1 MDLNFIKPVS
11 TPSFLDKLNNLEENF
26 YIKRDPNLEEDI
38 FKDYEA
44 LEEKLFKKNDR
55 DDDFLFEAFES
66 FHRMK
71 MNNELDENG
80 EKTYDILLDKVNKR
94 ALNSNMKENLFSE
107 NSFEKKNE
115 VKIEENEIIKDKEY
129 KEPLNINLKESAFS
143 KNPFEEEK
151 TNILKVDEIIISN
164 KPNDELNLNLKEN
177 ITSKIPLE
185 DKDKN
190 NDKEKKDEII
200 FDKKY
205 KESMQLKIKENI
217 RSKRPFKENK
227 TLGRKRKIHGVIGE
241 HNKFSDDN
249 IIRKIKHV
257 ILESVMNFINNKI
270 RNIYSNKE
278 GKASKEKELFKLKQ
292 KQPMNSRTKYNKD
305 FLDKKLEE
313 IFSLDIS
320 SKYSRYAPNHNKKAI
335 ISLIN
340 DPDET
345 RKSIF
350 TKLFNLT
357 FVECLNHFRGS
368 KIIKELDGLPNLEDY
383 IKEKKKNKED
393 EEYYNLF
400 KFFVDN
406 YETLIME
413 KKSRI
418 RVKK

>member
-1 MDLNFIKPVS
+1 MN
-11 TPSFLDKLNNLEENF
+11 EN
-26 YIKRDPNLEEDI
+26 
-38 FKDYEA
+38 
-44 LEEKLFKKNDR
+44 
-55 DDDFLFEAFES
+55 S
-66 FHRMK
+66 
-71 MNNELDENG
+71 
-80 EKTYDILLDKVNKR
+80 
-94 ALNSNMKENLFSE
+94 FSE
-107 NSFEKKNE
+107 NLSEKKNE
-115 VKIEENEIIKDKEY
+115 AKKEENEIIIDKES
-129 KEPLNINLKESAFS
+129 KVPLNVNLKESTFS
-143 KNPFEEEK
+143 KNPFEEK
-151 TNILKVDEIIISN
+151 KDNMLKVKEIMINN
-164 KPNDELNLNLKEN
+164 KPNDILNLNLKEN

-185 DKDKN
+185 NKN
-190 NDKEKKDEII
+190 NDKEKKVEII

-227 TLGRKRKIHGVIGE
+227 ILGRKKKIHGIMGE

-270 RNIYSNKE
+270 RIIYPNKE

-292 KQPMNSRTKYNKD
+292 KQPMNSRIKYNKD

-320 SKYSRYAPNHNKKAI
+320 SKYSRYVPKHNKEVI
-335 ISLIN
+335 NSLIN

-345 RKSIF
+345 RKTTF
-350 TKLFNLT
+350 TKLFDLT
-357 FVECLNHFRGS
+357 FAECLNHFRGS
-368 KIIKELDGLPNLEDY
+368 KIIEELDGLCTLEDY
-383 IKEKKKNKED
+383 IKKMKKDKED

-406 YETLIME
+406 FETLIME

>member
-11 TPSFLDKLNNLEENF
+11 TPLFLDKLNNLEENF

-129 KEPLNINLKESAFS
+129 KESLNINLKESAFS

-205 KESMQLKIKENI
+205 KE
-217 RSKRPFKENK
+217 
-227 TLGRKRKIHGVIGE
+227 
-241 HNKFSDDN
+241 
-249 IIRKIKHV
+249 
-257 ILESVMNFINNKI
+257 
-270 RNIYSNKE
+270 
-278 GKASKEKELFKLKQ
+278 
-292 KQPMNSRTKYNKD
+292 
-305 FLDKKLEE
+305 
-313 IFSLDIS
+313 
-320 SKYSRYAPNHNKKAI
+320 
-335 ISLIN
+335 
-340 DPDET
+340 
-345 RKSIF
+345 
-350 TKLFNLT
+350 
-357 FVECLNHFRGS
+357 
-368 KIIKELDGLPNLEDY
+368 
-383 IKEKKKNKED
+383 
-393 EEYYNLF
+393 
-400 KFFVDN
+400 
-406 YETLIME
+406 
-413 KKSRI
+413 
-418 RVKK
+418 

>member
-1 MDLNFIKPVS
+1 
-11 TPSFLDKLNNLEENF
+11 
-26 YIKRDPNLEEDI
+26 
-38 FKDYEA
+38 
-44 LEEKLFKKNDR
+44 
-55 DDDFLFEAFES
+55 
-66 FHRMK
+66 MK

-94 ALNSNMKENLFSE
+94 ALNSNMKENVFSE

-320 SKYSRYAPNHNKKAI
+320 SKYSRYAPNNNKKTI
-335 ISLIN
+335 SSLIN
-340 DPDET
+340 DHDET

-400 KFFVDN
+400 KFFADN
-406 YETLIME
+406 YETLIM
-413 KKSRI
+413 
-418 RVKK
+418 